1 MKSKRSRTYLV
12 SGLTLAL
19 IFVAI
24 ILVFRDVLPDI
35 VKDLSTVPFWG
46 VLLLLALGFAY
57 EVMESVLCLVIIH
70 HKKPDCTF
78 IDALRV
84 TFLGVFGNITT
95 LGAGTLPMQSF
106 YLYRRGLDAGSG
118 LGIMASEYVLH
129 KISVLICATVALLL
143 GGDWLE
149 QSASGLARYLLIG
162 YVIGAL
168 IVIALTLL
176 YTWDRVLKLVLLLL
190 ALGFAYEVMESV
202 LCLVIIHHKKPD
214 CTFIDALRVTFLG
227 VFGNITTL
235 GAGTLPMQSFYLY
248 RRGLDAGSGL
258 GIMASEYVLHKISVL
273 ICATVALLLGG
284 DWLEQSASGLARYLL
299 IGYVIGALI
308 VIALMLLYT
317 WDKVL
322 KLVLM
327 LLGKLPH
334 TPKWDERREEWAN
347 SLTELNREAKK
358 VLLVPSIRVKG
369 IAVSLVK
376 LFVLYSIPYAALRL
390 VGCTALNFAQ
400 AQLLASLMLL
410 ITSALPNVAGVGP
423 MEFAFL
429 LLFAPWADTA
439 IASSALV
446 LYRVATYFFPF
457 LLSVIVF
464 LREEKK
470 SLKGF
475 DAQSA

>member
-46 VLLLLALGFAY
+46 VLILLSLGFAY
-57 EVMESVLCLVIIH
+57 ETMESMLCLVIIH

-84 TFLGVFGNITT
+84 TFLGVFGNIAT

-129 KISVLICATVALLL
+129 KISVLIYATVALLL

-176 YTWDRVLKLVLLLL
+176 YTWD
-190 ALGFAYEVMESV
+190 
-202 LCLVIIHHKKPD
+202 
-214 CTFIDALRVTFLG
+214 
-227 VFGNITTL
+227 
-235 GAGTLPMQSFYLY
+235 
-248 RRGLDAGSGL
+248 
-258 GIMASEYVLHKISVL
+258 
-273 ICATVALLLGG
+273 
-284 DWLEQSASGLARYLL
+284 
-299 IGYVIGALI
+299 
-308 VIALMLLYT
+308 
-317 WDKVL
+317 KVL

-327 LLGKLPH
+327 
-334 TPKWDERREEWAN
+334 
-347 SLTELNREAKK
+347 
-358 VLLVPSIRVKG
+358 
-369 IAVSLVK
+369 
-376 LFVLYSIPYAALRL
+376 
-390 VGCTALNFAQ
+390 
-400 AQLLASLMLL
+400 LLASLMLL

>member
-1 MKSKRSRTYLV
+1 M
-12 SGLTLAL
+12 
-19 IFVAI
+19 
-24 ILVFRDVLPDI
+24 
-35 VKDLSTVPFWG
+35 
-46 VLLLLALGFAY
+46 
-57 EVMESVLCLVIIH
+57 
-70 HKKPDCTF
+70 
-78 IDALRV
+78 
-84 TFLGVFGNITT
+84 TFLGVFGNIAT

-129 KISVLICATVALLL
+129 KISVLIYATVALLL

-176 YTWDRVLKLVLLLL
+176 YTWD
-190 ALGFAYEVMESV
+190 
-202 LCLVIIHHKKPD
+202 
-214 CTFIDALRVTFLG
+214 
-227 VFGNITTL
+227 
-235 GAGTLPMQSFYLY
+235 
-248 RRGLDAGSGL
+248 
-258 GIMASEYVLHKISVL
+258 
-273 ICATVALLLGG
+273 
-284 DWLEQSASGLARYLL
+284 
-299 IGYVIGALI
+299 
-308 VIALMLLYT
+308 
-317 WDKVL
+317 KVL

-334 TPKWDERREEWAN
+334 TPKWDERREKWAN

-475 DAQSA
+475 DGQSA

>member
-1 MKSKRSRTYLV
+1 MNRGRKKSYLISAV
-12 SGLTLAL
+12 TLAL
-19 IFVAI
+19 LFAAFL
-24 ILVFRDVLPDI
+24 LVFRDALPEI
-35 VKDLSTVPFWG
+35 LTNLRTVPFRG
-46 VLLLLALGFAY
+46 VLLLLVLGFAY
-57 EVMESVLCLVIIH
+57 EGMEAAVGFVLLRR
-70 HKKPDCTF
+70 KKKDVRF
-78 IDALRV
+78 ADALNT
-84 TFLGVFGNITT
+84 TFLGVFGNIATM
-95 LGAGTLPMQSF
+95 GAGTLPMQSF

-176 YTWDRVLKLVLLLL
+176 YTWD
-190 ALGFAYEVMESV
+190 
-202 LCLVIIHHKKPD
+202 
-214 CTFIDALRVTFLG
+214 
-227 VFGNITTL
+227 
-235 GAGTLPMQSFYLY
+235 
-248 RRGLDAGSGL
+248 
-258 GIMASEYVLHKISVL
+258 
-273 ICATVALLLGG
+273 
-284 DWLEQSASGLARYLL
+284 
-299 IGYVIGALI
+299 
-308 VIALMLLYT
+308 
-317 WDKVL
+317 KVL

-334 TPKWDERREEWAN
+334 TPKWDERREKWAN

>member
-57 EVMESVLCLVIIH
+57 EAMESVLCLVIIH

-129 KISVLICATVALLL
+129 KISVLIYATVALLL

-176 YTWDRVLKLVLLLL
+176 YTWD
-190 ALGFAYEVMESV
+190 
-202 LCLVIIHHKKPD
+202 
-214 CTFIDALRVTFLG
+214 
-227 VFGNITTL
+227 
-235 GAGTLPMQSFYLY
+235 
-248 RRGLDAGSGL
+248 
-258 GIMASEYVLHKISVL
+258 
-273 ICATVALLLGG
+273 
-284 DWLEQSASGLARYLL
+284 
-299 IGYVIGALI
+299 
-308 VIALMLLYT
+308 
-317 WDKVL
+317 KVL
-322 KLVLM
+322 KLV
-327 LLGKLPH
+327 
-334 TPKWDERREEWAN
+334 
-347 SLTELNREAKK
+347 
-358 VLLVPSIRVKG
+358 
-369 IAVSLVK
+369 
-376 LFVLYSIPYAALRL
+376 
-390 VGCTALNFAQ
+390 
-400 AQLLASLMLL
+400 LMLL

>member
-57 EVMESVLCLVIIH
+57 EAMESVLCLVIIH

-84 TFLGVFGNITT
+84 TFLGVFGNIAT
-95 LGAGTLPMQSF
+95 LGAGT
-106 YLYRRGLDAGSG
+106 
-118 LGIMASEYVLH
+118 
-129 KISVLICATVALLL
+129 LLL

-176 YTWDRVLKLVLLLL
+176 YTWD
-190 ALGFAYEVMESV
+190 
-202 LCLVIIHHKKPD
+202 
-214 CTFIDALRVTFLG
+214 
-227 VFGNITTL
+227 
-235 GAGTLPMQSFYLY
+235 
-248 RRGLDAGSGL
+248 
-258 GIMASEYVLHKISVL
+258 
-273 ICATVALLLGG
+273 
-284 DWLEQSASGLARYLL
+284 
-299 IGYVIGALI
+299 
-308 VIALMLLYT
+308 
-317 WDKVL
+317 KVL

-334 TPKWDERREEWAN
+334 TPKWDERREKWAN

>member
-57 EVMESVLCLVIIH
+57 EAMESVLCLVIIH

-129 KISVLICATVALLL
+129 KISVLIYATVALLL

-176 YTWDRVLKLVLLLL
+176 YTWD
-190 ALGFAYEVMESV
+190 
-202 LCLVIIHHKKPD
+202 
-214 CTFIDALRVTFLG
+214 
-227 VFGNITTL
+227 
-235 GAGTLPMQSFYLY
+235 
-248 RRGLDAGSGL
+248 
-258 GIMASEYVLHKISVL
+258 
-273 ICATVALLLGG
+273 
-284 DWLEQSASGLARYLL
+284 
-299 IGYVIGALI
+299 
-308 VIALMLLYT
+308 
-317 WDKVL
+317 KVL
-322 KLVLM
+322 KLV
-327 LLGKLPH
+327 
-334 TPKWDERREEWAN
+334 
-347 SLTELNREAKK
+347 
-358 VLLVPSIRVKG
+358 
-369 IAVSLVK
+369 
-376 LFVLYSIPYAALRL
+376 
-390 VGCTALNFAQ
+390 
-400 AQLLASLMLL
+400 LMLL

-457 LLSVIVF
+457 FLSVIVF

>member
-1 MKSKRSRTYLV
+1 MTNQQKFDRLRKLLDEADVYARAVGKLEFDMQCSAPMDGMEQAKNDMAVLSDRYFRLTHTKRYAQLV
-12 SGLTLAL
+12 TELHADSDGLTQVQKKVIEHLYEAWEKEKNIPAKLNYEMSLAYNRAYSKWL
-19 IFVAI
+19 EAKQAADFSMFSGALAEI
-24 ILVFRDVLPDI
+24 ISYTHKAL
-35 VKDLSTVPFWG
+35 DLR
-46 VLLLLALGFAY
+46 
-57 EVMESVLCLVIIH
+57 EN
-70 HKKPDCTF
+70 KKPTYYDALLDDSEKGGSIAQLDAF

-84 TFLGVFGNITT
+84 TFLGVFGNIAT

-129 KISVLICATVALLL
+129 KISVLIYATVALLL

-149 QSASGLARYLLIG
+149 QSASGLASYLLIG

-176 YTWDRVLKLVLLLL
+176 YTWD
-190 ALGFAYEVMESV
+190 
-202 LCLVIIHHKKPD
+202 
-214 CTFIDALRVTFLG
+214 
-227 VFGNITTL
+227 
-235 GAGTLPMQSFYLY
+235 
-248 RRGLDAGSGL
+248 
-258 GIMASEYVLHKISVL
+258 
-273 ICATVALLLGG
+273 
-284 DWLEQSASGLARYLL
+284 
-299 IGYVIGALI
+299 
-308 VIALMLLYT
+308 
-317 WDKVL
+317 KVL

-334 TPKWDERREEWAN
+334 MPKWDERREKWAN

>member
-57 EVMESVLCLVIIH
+57 EAMESVLCLVIIH

-84 TFLGVFGNITT
+84 TFLGVFGNIAT

-106 YLYRRGLDAGSG
+106 YFYRRGLDAGSG

-129 KISVLICATVALLL
+129 KISVLIYATVAL
-143 GGDWLE
+143 
-149 QSASGLARYLLIG
+149 
-162 YVIGAL
+162 
-168 IVIALTLL
+168 
-176 YTWDRVLKLVLLLL
+176 
-190 ALGFAYEVMESV
+190 
-202 LCLVIIHHKKPD
+202 
-214 CTFIDALRVTFLG
+214 
-227 VFGNITTL
+227 
-235 GAGTLPMQSFYLY
+235 
-248 RRGLDAGSGL
+248 
-258 GIMASEYVLHKISVL
+258 
-273 ICATVALLLGG
+273 
-284 DWLEQSASGLARYLL
+284 
-299 IGYVIGALI
+299 
-308 VIALMLLYT
+308 
-317 WDKVL
+317 
-322 KLVLM
+322 
-327 LLGKLPH
+327 
-334 TPKWDERREEWAN
+334 
-347 SLTELNREAKK
+347 
-358 VLLVPSIRVKG
+358 
-369 IAVSLVK
+369 
-376 LFVLYSIPYAALRL
+376 
-390 VGCTALNFAQ
+390 
-400 AQLLASLMLL
+400 LLASLMLL

-475 DAQSA
+475 DVQSA

>member
-1 MKSKRSRTYLV
+1 M
-12 SGLTLAL
+12 
-19 IFVAI
+19 
-24 ILVFRDVLPDI
+24 
-35 VKDLSTVPFWG
+35 
-46 VLLLLALGFAY
+46 
-57 EVMESVLCLVIIH
+57 
-70 HKKPDCTF
+70 
-78 IDALRV
+78 
-84 TFLGVFGNITT
+84 
-95 LGAGTLPMQSF
+95 
-106 YLYRRGLDAGSG
+106 
-118 LGIMASEYVLH
+118 
-129 KISVLICATVALLL
+129 
-143 GGDWLE
+143 
-149 QSASGLARYLLIG
+149 
-162 YVIGAL
+162 
-168 IVIALTLL
+168 IALT
-176 YTWDRVLKLVLLLL
+176 
-190 ALGFAYEVMESV
+190 
-202 LCLVIIHHKKPD
+202 
-214 CTFIDALRVTFLG
+214 
-227 VFGNITTL
+227 
-235 GAGTLPMQSFYLY
+235 
-248 RRGLDAGSGL
+248 
-258 GIMASEYVLHKISVL
+258 
-273 ICATVALLLGG
+273 
-284 DWLEQSASGLARYLL
+284 
-299 IGYVIGALI
+299 
-308 VIALMLLYT
+308 LLYT

-327 LLGKLPH
+327 LLGKFPH
-334 TPKWDERREEWAN
+334 TPKWDERREKWAN

>member
-57 EVMESVLCLVIIH
+57 EAMESVLCLVIIH

-129 KISVLICATVALLL
+129 KISVLIYATVALLL

-176 YTWDRVLKLVLLLL
+176 YTWD
-190 ALGFAYEVMESV
+190 
-202 LCLVIIHHKKPD
+202 
-214 CTFIDALRVTFLG
+214 
-227 VFGNITTL
+227 
-235 GAGTLPMQSFYLY
+235 
-248 RRGLDAGSGL
+248 
-258 GIMASEYVLHKISVL
+258 
-273 ICATVALLLGG
+273 
-284 DWLEQSASGLARYLL
+284 
-299 IGYVIGALI
+299 
-308 VIALMLLYT
+308 
-317 WDKVL
+317 KVL

-334 TPKWDERREEWAN
+334 TPKWDERREKWAN

-369 IAVSLVK
+369 IAVSLAK
-376 LFVLYSIPYAALRL
+376 LFVLYSIPYA
-390 VGCTALNFAQ
+390 
-400 AQLLASLMLL
+400 
-410 ITSALPNVAGVGP
+410 ALPNVAGVGP

>member
-57 EVMESVLCLVIIH
+57 EAMESVLCLVIIH

-84 TFLGVFGNITT
+84 TFLGVFGNIAT

-129 KISVLICATVALLL
+129 KISVLIYATVALLL
-143 GGDWLE
+143 GGDWLRE
-149 QSASGLARYLLIG
+149 SASGLARYLL
-162 YVIGAL
+162 
-168 IVIALTLL
+168 
-176 YTWDRVLKLVLLLL
+176 
-190 ALGFAYEVMESV
+190 
-202 LCLVIIHHKKPD
+202 
-214 CTFIDALRVTFLG
+214 
-227 VFGNITTL
+227 
-235 GAGTLPMQSFYLY
+235 
-248 RRGLDAGSGL
+248 
-258 GIMASEYVLHKISVL
+258 
-273 ICATVALLLGG
+273 
-284 DWLEQSASGLARYLL
+284 
-299 IGYVIGALI
+299 
-308 VIALMLLYT
+308 
-317 WDKVL
+317 
-322 KLVLM
+322 
-327 LLGKLPH
+327 
-334 TPKWDERREEWAN
+334 
-347 SLTELNREAKK
+347 
-358 VLLVPSIRVKG
+358 IRVKG

-400 AQLLASLMLL
+400 AQMLASLMLL

-429 LLFAPWADTA
+429 LLFVPWADTA

>member
-57 EVMESVLCLVIIH
+57 EAMESVLCLVIIH

-129 KISVLICATVALLL
+129 KISVLIYATVALLL

-176 YTWDRVLKLVLLLL
+176 YTWD
-190 ALGFAYEVMESV
+190 
-202 LCLVIIHHKKPD
+202 
-214 CTFIDALRVTFLG
+214 
-227 VFGNITTL
+227 
-235 GAGTLPMQSFYLY
+235 
-248 RRGLDAGSGL
+248 
-258 GIMASEYVLHKISVL
+258 
-273 ICATVALLLGG
+273 
-284 DWLEQSASGLARYLL
+284 
-299 IGYVIGALI
+299 
-308 VIALMLLYT
+308 
-317 WDKVL
+317 KVL

-334 TPKWDERREEWAN
+334 TPKWDERREKWAN

-369 IAVSLVK
+369 IAVSLAK

-400 AQLLASLMLL
+400 ATAARLADAAHHKRAAERRGRGPDGVCVFA
-410 ITSALPNVAGVGP
+410 ALRPVGGHGNRLVGAG
-423 MEFAFL
+423 
-429 LLFAPWADTA
+429 T
-439 IASSALV
+439 
-446 LYRVATYFFPF
+446 
-457 LLSVIVF
+457 LSRGDVF
-464 LREEKK
+464 LPVPSERDRVSPRGEEIFER
-470 SLKGF
+470 L
-475 DAQSA
+475 

>member
-1 MKSKRSRTYLV
+1 MNRQL
-12 SGLTLAL
+12 SGENATFMDRLKAAVNSFGLPRL
-19 IFVAI
+19 IIACF
-24 ILVFRDVLPDI
+24 
-35 VKDLSTVPFWG
+35 
-46 VLLLLALGFAY
+46 LLLLFIAAPFVGADFATQITNTVNRFSWNAILVLAMVPMIHSGCGLNFGLPLGIISGLLGATLSIELGFTGPMSF
-57 EVMESVLCLVIIH
+57 VMAIVI
-70 HKKPDCTF
+70 
-78 IDALRV
+78 
-84 TFLGVFGNITT
+84 
-95 LGAGTLPMQSF
+95 
-106 YLYRRGLDAGSG
+106 
-118 LGIMASEYVLH
+118 
-129 KISVLICATVALLL
+129 ATPFALLL

-176 YTWDRVLKLVLLLL
+176 YTWD
-190 ALGFAYEVMESV
+190 
-202 LCLVIIHHKKPD
+202 
-214 CTFIDALRVTFLG
+214 
-227 VFGNITTL
+227 
-235 GAGTLPMQSFYLY
+235 
-248 RRGLDAGSGL
+248 
-258 GIMASEYVLHKISVL
+258 
-273 ICATVALLLGG
+273 
-284 DWLEQSASGLARYLL
+284 
-299 IGYVIGALI
+299 
-308 VIALMLLYT
+308 
-317 WDKVL
+317 KVL

-334 TPKWDERREEWAN
+334 TPKWDERREKWAN

>member
-57 EVMESVLCLVIIH
+57 EAMESVLCLVIIH

-129 KISVLICATVALLL
+129 KISVLIYATVA
-143 GGDWLE
+143 
-149 QSASGLARYLLIG
+149 
-162 YVIGAL
+162 
-168 IVIALTLL
+168 
-176 YTWDRVLKLVLLLL
+176 
-190 ALGFAYEVMESV
+190 
-202 LCLVIIHHKKPD
+202 
-214 CTFIDALRVTFLG
+214 
-227 VFGNITTL
+227 
-235 GAGTLPMQSFYLY
+235 
-248 RRGLDAGSGL
+248 
-258 GIMASEYVLHKISVL
+258 
-273 ICATVALLLGG
+273 
-284 DWLEQSASGLARYLL
+284 
-299 IGYVIGALI
+299 
-308 VIALMLLYT
+308 LLYT

-334 TPKWDERREEWAN
+334 TPKWDERREKWAN

>member
-1 MKSKRSRTYLV
+1 MKSKRSRTYFV

-84 TFLGVFGNITT
+84 TFLGVFGNIAT

-129 KISVLICATVALLL
+129 KISVLIYATVAL
-143 GGDWLE
+143 
-149 QSASGLARYLLIG
+149 
-162 YVIGAL
+162 
-168 IVIALTLL
+168 
-176 YTWDRVLKLVLLLL
+176 
-190 ALGFAYEVMESV
+190 
-202 LCLVIIHHKKPD
+202 
-214 CTFIDALRVTFLG
+214 
-227 VFGNITTL
+227 
-235 GAGTLPMQSFYLY
+235 
-248 RRGLDAGSGL
+248 
-258 GIMASEYVLHKISVL
+258 
-273 ICATVALLLGG
+273 
-284 DWLEQSASGLARYLL
+284 
-299 IGYVIGALI
+299 
-308 VIALMLLYT
+308 
-317 WDKVL
+317 
-322 KLVLM
+322 

-334 TPKWDERREEWAN
+334 TPKWDERREKWAN

-475 DAQSA
+475 NAQSA